1 MKKYQI
7 VVAYDGTDYYGWQLQ
22 PTLPS
27 IAYKLQRSF
36 FQIFGSTIKITGA
49 SRTDA
54 GVHANGQVAMFQ
66 TDLII
71 DPKNMLRAWNNR
83 LPSDIVIR
91 SITVADPTFHPF
103 YNVERKT
110 YHYHLFLERPAP
122 YVQRF
127 GAYCETQIDL
137 SIFKQALDIFV
148 GTHDFTSFCAADTEA
163 PSKIRTINSITL
175 DYVPEWCAYR
185 ITIVGPSFLRYMIRR
200 IVGAAIK
207 VATSDTMTIEYIQ
220 EILNAKNPNNPLPT
234 ASAKGLTLH
243 EVVYQTMSRRSDNQ
257 EVKGNDHE

>member
-7 VVAYDGTDYYGWQLQ
+7 VVSYDGTDYYGWQLQ
-22 PTLPS
+22 TALPS
-27 IAYKLQRSF
+27 ITSKLQHSF
-36 FQIFGSTIKITGA
+36 FQIFGSPIKITGA

-54 GVHANGQVAMFQ
+54 GVHAHGQVAMFQ
-66 TDLII
+66 TDLVI

-91 SITVADPTFHPF
+91 SIDVADPYFHPF

-127 GAYCETQIDL
+127 GAYCETRIDL
-137 SIFKQALDIFV
+137 SIFKQALNIFV
-148 GTHDFTSFCAADTEA
+148 GTHDFSSFCAADTEA
-163 PSKIRTINSITL
+163 PTKIRTIDSIIL
-175 DYVPEWCAYR
+175 EYVPEWGAYR
-185 ITIVGPSFLRYMIRR
+185 IIIVGQSFLRYMIRR

-207 VATSDTMTIEYIQ
+207 VATSDTMTLQYVQ

-234 ASAKGLTLH
+234 APAKGLTLH
-243 EVVYQTMSRRSDNQ
+243 EVVYKSMSRRSDN
-257 EVKGNDHE
+257 EDGRNCS